1 MAINI
6 PGLNGL
12 NGINDPQQQQR
23 LLEYLDIF
31 ENAQNAF
38 TDALETWRG
47 AFDGVADQPT
57 SPWSLEPL
65 PPRELVET
73 TFGFV
78 ERVVASQKQLA
89 IAFLEAAVPEA
100 A

>member
-1 MAINI
+1 MAINM
-6 PGLNGL
+6 PGMNGM
-12 NGINDPQQQQR
+12 NDAQQQQQY
-23 LLEYLDIF
+23 LEYLDIF

-38 TDALETWRG
+38 ADALQSWRG

-78 ERVVASQKQLA
+78 ERLVAAQKQLA
-89 IAFLEAAVPEA
+89 IAFIETAVPEA